1 MHVEDVVR
9 ADRRGAGQAIGLG
22 SVGRVGGESERRAAA
37 CRTVQLQE
45 EEVVPSRQDPDP
57 VARDV
62 LVADG
67 APHSVEQRAEAI
79 LRTHPAG
86 V

>member
-1 MHVEDVVR
+1 
-9 ADRRGAGQAIGLG
+9 
-22 SVGRVGGESERRAAA
+22 
-37 CRTVQLQE
+37 
-45 EEVVPSRQDPDP
+45 